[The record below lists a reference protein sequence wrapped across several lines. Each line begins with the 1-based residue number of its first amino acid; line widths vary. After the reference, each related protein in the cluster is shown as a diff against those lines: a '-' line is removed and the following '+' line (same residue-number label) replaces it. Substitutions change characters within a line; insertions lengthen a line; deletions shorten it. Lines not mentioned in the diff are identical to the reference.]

1 MREKKP
7 KMSSNPYINY
17 YVNQAGS
24 GIGGFQGVRFQRGQ
38 GFFGNIFK
46 SAIMPLLKYLGP
58 KLLKTGASVASDAI
72 SGENVLQ
79 SLKTHGKSAAR
90 DIASDVSERTA
101 RFAQTGTGR
110 KRRRSVR
117 ISRNLK
123 KRKRNSSRRKRASKK
138 RKSIFD

>member
-1 MREKKP
+1 MY
-7 KMSSNPYINY
+7 SNPYTNY

-90 DIASDVSERTA
+90 DIASDVGERA
-101 RFAQTGTGR
+101 VRFAQTGRGR
-110 KRRRSVR
+110 KRRRSVSKPR
-117 ISRNLK
+117 KLK
-123 KRKRNSSRRKRASKK
+123 KRKSSKSRRKRHTKK
-138 RKSIFD
+138 RKVSFL